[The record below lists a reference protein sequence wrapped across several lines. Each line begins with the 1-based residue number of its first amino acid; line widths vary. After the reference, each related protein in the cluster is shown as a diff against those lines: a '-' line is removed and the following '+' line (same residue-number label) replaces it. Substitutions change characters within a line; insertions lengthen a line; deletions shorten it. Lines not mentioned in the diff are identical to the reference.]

1 MLQLFGG
8 ADNIEASDRTDHFIG
23 QESID
28 DCFVPTVRAGK
39 QVAISLQVRSETA
52 DQLHEPF
59 FFANVIADGR
69 ETRPHLYIVRIA
81 ASLFGGAL
89 DGLHAMSGG
98 LVGEER
104 MQHHFVEASTREFKG
119 VIAECDHSHRQEL
132 IECCIEVE
140 HWPGAS
146 RSVVANDDF
155 AAKQSPH
162 KPGEIFHLRSGDPAN
177 AECILH
183 RGNTATK
190 SQRES
195 AAGEALHGAGKTCSD
210 DRMPSVVIGCRS
222 GDSNAFADGTDS
234 AAKRGR
240 FFLVV
245 ALADEHSTET
255 QCLAFTDFG
264 NEVAGGIGLAWEC
277 VEAKFRQNGGG
288 HLLRHDHRRGR
299 HGASLVLRRVFA
311 VSEGLSVT
319 VRAMR
324 GIISWGA
331 YLPYRRLDKSQISA
345 FIGQGGGRGT
355 RAVASFD
362 EDTTSMGVEAA
373 RLALRGVDAS
383 KHSGPDAL
391 LFGTAL
397 PAYAD
402 KTNATA
408 IHAALRLSSSI
419 PAFDMG
425 ASVGS
430 TAGALRLGLS
440 TIGDRLIVMSDM
452 RTGLAGSADE
462 ANGGDAA
469 AAFVIGE
476 SDAVVAEYI
485 GGASI
490 TEEFIDRWRTPGDIR
505 SKVWDDK
512 FSELT
517 YVAAGRQAYKNAL
530 EAAGLSADQ
539 IDLVAVAA
547 PTARIGSA
555 LASKVGAA
563 KVVDDLTATIGCTGA
578 AQPGLVLANALESAE
593 PGQTIALVV
602 LADGADV
609 MILRT
614 TPALAKY
621 TPVRSIAKQL
631 ESGAPLAYGR
641 FLSWRGMI
649 NVEPPR
655 RPEPARPSGTAAA
668 RTTDWKFGFVGS
680 RDSQTGDVFLPPM
693 RVSSDGQRTD
703 QMEDAPMA
711 DVQGTI
717 ATFTVDRMAYSPS
730 PPIIFAVV
738 DFDGGG
744 RLPIELTDTDLEEVA
759 IGGRVEMTFRR
770 LFTAD
775 GIHNY
780 FWKGKLIRG

>member
-1 MLQLFGG
+1 
-8 ADNIEASDRTDHFIG
+8 
-23 QESID
+23 
-28 DCFVPTVRAGK
+28 
-39 QVAISLQVRSETA
+39 
-52 DQLHEPF
+52 
-59 FFANVIADGR
+59 
-69 ETRPHLYIVRIA
+69 
-81 ASLFGGAL
+81 
-89 DGLHAMSGG
+89 
-98 LVGEER
+98 
-104 MQHHFVEASTREFKG
+104 
-119 VIAECDHSHRQEL
+119 
-132 IECCIEVE
+132 
-140 HWPGAS
+140 
-146 RSVVANDDF
+146 
-155 AAKQSPH
+155 
-162 KPGEIFHLRSGDPAN
+162 
-177 AECILH
+177 
-183 RGNTATK
+183 
-190 SQRES
+190 
-195 AAGEALHGAGKTCSD
+195 
-210 DRMPSVVIGCRS
+210 
-222 GDSNAFADGTDS
+222 
-234 AAKRGR
+234 
-240 FFLVV
+240 
-245 ALADEHSTET
+245 
-255 QCLAFTDFG
+255 
-264 NEVAGGIGLAWEC
+264 
-277 VEAKFRQNGGG
+277 
-288 HLLRHDHRRGR
+288 
-299 HGASLVLRRVFA
+299 
-311 VSEGLSVT
+311 
-319 VRAMR
+319 MR

-331 YLPYRRLDKSQISA
+331 YLPYRRLDRSQISA

-362 EDTTSMGVEAA
+362 EDTTTMGVEAA
-373 RLALRGVDAS
+373 RLALRAVEPTSLAS
-383 KHSGPDAL
+383 PEVL

-408 IHAALRLSSSI
+408 VHAALRLPAEV

-430 TAGALRLGLS
+430 TAGALRLALG
-440 TIGDRLIVMSDM
+440 TVGNRLVVSSDM

-476 SDAVVAEYI
+476 GEGVVAEYL

-490 TEEFIDRWRTPGDIR
+490 TEEFLDRWRTPGEIR

-517 YVAAGRQAYKNAL
+517 YVAAGRQAYKQAL
-530 EAAGLSADQ
+530 DAAGLSPEQVDM
-539 IDLVAVAA
+539 VAVAA
-547 PTARIGSA
+547 PTARIGAA
-555 LASKVGAA
+555 LASRTGTS

-578 AQPGLVLANALESAE
+578 AQPGLLLCNALESAE

-614 TPALAKY
+614 TPRLASFS
-621 TPVRSIAKQL
+621 PARPIAAQL

-668 RTTDWKFGFVGS
+668 RNADWKFGFVGS
-680 RDSQTGDVFLPPM
+680 RDRQTGDVFLPPM
-693 RVSSDGQRTD
+693 RVSADGARTD

-744 RLPIELTDTDLEEVA
+744 RLPIELTDTDLDEVA